1 MPTELRSRGL
11 RNPRHDFLH
20 AIPSQRL
27 TPIFAM
33 PVRPRETVIGWRTR
47 MDVAITEAVKLAL
60 SPLVEIEFGV
70 WKVPISTLGEYFA
83 DMFVADFE
91 DSGAAN
97 YSVPGPLGSGV
108 GFSGSTPGGDG
119 PNSGT
124 ALHNRTRPWAGE
136 MGGQVDAAVRDTAR
150 SYSPYVSA
158 ATFHVAR
165 NYYEMELEQ
174 GLGERFS
181 ADLWQAPPVIAS
193 RNRGMTASAIGAN
206 LADDQ
211 IPTGGVAEWAERL
224 SLLSRR
230 NRTYGEY
237 LQGFG
242 VPLSRVRSMPEPLM
256 LHRFTLDKDWRT
268 VAPTATA
275 LQGSSTYAFPTTV
288 QGRVEYT
295 GYATRRLDEIGGTA
309 PNMFGSIHDSGAGMV
324 HSQIDMT
331 RKRRLIIDEP
341 SIILGTLLVYDMA
354 PGQNVFDHV
363 ADITRLIS
371 GSLWGDNN
379 SDEIDF
385 ITSQLLPGAIA
396 MNRNLGM
403 GEPQNPTINA
413 GFGERNQDG
422 QAGPYV
428 MNALNLFLNGERW
441 SNDVWAFRHLPQYAG
456 LVASIDALGG
466 EVLNQRR
473 FQDTLESLQLTAI
486 GYHQHGVATE
496 LVS

>member
-1 MPTELRSRGL
+1 VPTELRSRGL
-11 RNPRHDFLH
+11 RSPRHDFLH
-20 AIPSQRL
+20 GVPSQRL
-27 TPIFAM
+27 VPLFAM
-33 PVRPRETVIGWRTR
+33 PVRPRETIVGWRTK
-47 MDVAITEAVKLAL
+47 MEVALTEAVKLAL
-60 SPLVEIEFGV
+60 APMVEIEYGV

-91 DSGAAN
+91 DSGGGN
-97 YSVPGPLGSGV
+97 LLNPGPLGSGV
-108 GFSGSTPGGDG
+108 GVPSGTPAGDG
-119 PNSGT
+119 PAAQS

-136 MGGQVDAAVRDTAR
+136 MAGQIDAAVRDTAR

-165 NYYEMELEQ
+165 NYYEMELEA
-174 GLGERFS
+174 GLGERIS
-181 ADLWQAPPVIAS
+181 VDLWQQPPIISS
-193 RNRGMTASAIGAN
+193 RVRGMTQSAIGAN
-206 LADDQ
+206 LQDDQ

-256 LHRFTLDKDWRT
+256 IQRFSLDKDWRT

-275 LQGSSTYAFPTTV
+275 MQGSATYAFPTTV

-295 GYATRRLDEIGGTA
+295 GYAVRRLDEIGGTA
-309 PNMFGSIHDSGAGMV
+309 PNMFGSIHDSGAGMMHYSLDV
-324 HSQIDMT
+324 T

-341 SIILGTLLVYDMA
+341 SIILGTMLVYDMSPSQA
-354 PGQNVFDHV
+354 NFDHL

-371 GSLWGDNN
+371 GSLWGDSN

-385 ITSQLLPGAIA
+385 ITSQLLAGAIA
-396 MNRNLGM
+396 MNRNLGI

-428 MNALNLFLNGERW
+428 MNALNLFLNGDRW
-441 SNDVWAFRHLPQYAG
+441 SNDNWAFRFLPQYSG
-456 LVASIDALGG
+456 LVPSIDALGG
-466 EVLNQRR
+466 ETLNQRR
-473 FQDTLESLQLTAI
+473 FSDTLESLQLTAV
-486 GYHQHGVATE
+486 GYHRHGVATE